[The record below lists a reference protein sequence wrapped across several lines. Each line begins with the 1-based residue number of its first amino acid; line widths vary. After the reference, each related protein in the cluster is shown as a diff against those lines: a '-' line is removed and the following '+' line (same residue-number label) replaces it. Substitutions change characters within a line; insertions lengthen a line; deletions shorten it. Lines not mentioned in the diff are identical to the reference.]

1 MAYIGASPAYG
12 VFNRQVLTGD
22 GSTTTYNL
30 DYPVSSATQLLIV
43 LDGIVQEPEY
53 SYTVSTTAGQGKVTF
68 SEAPDNLARASV
80 VFMGRQLL
88 VATTSVSSPHI
99 DTFNGD
105 GSTTA
110 FTLGRTPSVGNGAN
124 IIVFVEGVYQR
135 YGASY
140 SYTTSGET
148 LTFSAAPASGTNN
161 IQVIQ
166 LAESNNVID
175 TVLDNSITNA
185 KLSLS
190 YTPSHFTGD
199 GSTTAFTLTE
209 SGHTV
214 NTILVFEN
222 GVCLKPTTD
231 YTVSGTTLTMISAPL
246 NGSEVSVRYLPI

>member
-1 MAYIGASPAYG
+1 MAYIGATPAYG

-22 GSTTTYNL
+22 GSTTVYDL
-30 DYPVSSATQLLIV
+30 DYPVSSATQLMIV

-53 SYTVSTTAGQGKVTF
+53 SYTVTTSSGSGKLTF
-68 SEAPDNLARASV
+68 SEAPDNNARASIV
-80 VFMGRQLL
+80 YMGRQLL
-88 VATTSVSSPHI
+88 VATQATSSPHI

-110 FTLGRTPSVGNGAN
+110 FTLTRVPSAGNGAN
-124 IIVFVEGVYQR
+124 LLVFVDNVYQR

-140 SYTTSGET
+140 SYVTSGET
-148 LTFSAAPASGTNN
+148 LNFSAAPDSGTAN

-190 YTPSHFTGD
+190 YSPSHFTGD
-199 GSTTAFTLTE
+199 GSTTAFTITT
-209 SGHTV
+209 GHTV
-214 NTILVFEN
+214 DTILVFEN

-246 NGSEVSVRYLPI
+246 TGADISVRYLPI

>member
-1 MAYIGASPAYG
+1 MAYIGANPAYG

-22 GSTTTYNL
+22 GSTTTYSL
-30 DYPVSSATQLLIV
+30 DYPVSSATQLLV
-43 LDGIVQEPEY
+43 SLDGIIQEPEY
-53 SYTVSTTAGQGKVTF
+53 SYTVTTSSGSGSITF
-68 SEAPDNLARASV
+68 SEPPDASGR
-80 VFMGRQLL
+80 VFIVYMGRQLL
-88 VATTSVSSPHI
+88 VPTTALSSPAI
-99 DTFNGD
+99 DTFDGD
-105 GSTTA
+105 GSTTS
-110 FTLGRTPSVGNGAN
+110 FTLSRAPSVGSGAN

-148 LTFSAAPASGTNN
+148 LVFNAAPASGTNN

-190 YTPSHFTGD
+190 YSSTGATGD
-199 GSTTAFTLTE
+199 GSTTAYTID

-214 NTILVFEN
+214 ESVLVFEN
-222 GVCLKPTTD
+222 GVCLEPTTD
-231 YTVSGTTLTMISAPL
+231 YTISGTTLTFTTAPTS
-246 NGSEVSVRYLPI
+246 GATVRFRYLPI

>member
-22 GSTTTYNL
+22 GSTTVYNL

-53 SYTVSTTAGQGKVTF
+53 SYTVSTDAGQGKVTF
-68 SEAPDNLARASV
+68 SEAPDAAARASV

-88 VATTSVSSPHI
+88 VATQALSSPNI

-105 GSTTA
+105 ASTTT
-110 FTLGRTPSVGNGAN
+110 FTLSRTPSVASGAN
-124 IIVFVEGVYQR
+124 MIVFVEGVYQR

-140 SYTTSGET
+140 SYTTSGT
-148 LTFSAAPASGTNN
+148 SLIFNAAPPSGTNN
-161 IQVIQ
+161 IQAIQ

-175 TVLDNSITNA
+175 TVQDGSITNA

-190 YTPSHFTGD
+190 YSPSHFTGD
-199 GSTTAFTLTE
+199 GSTTAFTITT
-209 SGHTV
+209 GHTV
-214 NTILVFEN
+214 DTVLVFEN

-231 YTVSGTTLTMISAPL
+231 YTISGTTLTMVSAPL
-246 NGSEVSVRYLPI
+246 SGSEISVRYLPV